1 MDERWLNNLDASE
14 LLRALAFAARKH
26 KDQRRKDADASPYI
40 NHPIAVASV
49 LATEAGVTDAVTLL
63 AAILHDT
70 VEDTE
75 TTPEELQREFGQ
87 AVAHVVAEVTDD
99 KSLPKEVRKELQIH
113 HAAAASSRAKAL
125 KIADKTCNVRD
136 VTSAP
141 PEGWSLNRRKQC
153 VDWAVAVV
161 AGCRGDEPTLEAV
174 FDAAVAEAQRVMED
188 DSEL

>member
-1 MDERWLNNLDASE
+1 MEQRSLSTLDASE

-49 LATEAGVTDAVTLL
+49 LATEAGVTDDVTLL

-75 TTPEELQREFGQ
+75 TTPEELEREFGQ
-87 AVAHVVAEVTDD
+87 AVARVVAEVTDD
-99 KSLPKEVRKELQIH
+99 RSLPKEVRKELQVH
-113 HAAAASSRAKAL
+113 HAAAASARAKAL
-125 KIADKTCNVRD
+125 KMADKICNVRD
-136 VTSAP
+136 VTTAP
-141 PEGWSLNRRKQC
+141 PAGWSLDRRRQY

-161 AGCRGDEPTLEAV
+161 AGCRGEEPTLEAV
-174 FDAAVAEAQRVMED
+174 FDEAVAEARRVVE
-188 DSEL
+188 SE